1 MSKKKDTPRPLPE
14 SLHLPLTGTDSH
26 AHLDSAGLL
35 DQLPEVMSRARQA
48 GVAYIGQVFLGPSAY
63 RENKKKFASY
73 PGVFF
78 LMGIHPCDAQECTG
92 EVMRDMRSAFRTDPD
107 LKAVGE
113 IGLDFYWH
121 DCPHFI
127 QEEAFRLQLAL
138 AVETRRPVVIHSRD
152 AATDSL
158 RILEAEGFAGRP
170 LLWHCFSG
178 DAVPLLD
185 RILAN
190 GWHVS
195 IPGPVTYPANG
206 MLRDAVATIPLDRL
220 MVETDCPYLA
230 PMPWRGKPNEPALV
244 AFTAM
249 AVATIRGM
257 KPEDLW
263 TVCGNNALRFFNVT
277 RTSPEL

>member
-14 SLHLPLTGTDSH
+14 SMHLPLTGTDSH
-26 AHLDSAGLL
+26 AHLDSTGLIENL
-35 DQLPEVMSRARQA
+35 SEVMDRARLA
-48 GVAYIGQVFLGPSAY
+48 GVAHIGQVFLGPSAY
-63 RENKKKFASY
+63 HENKEKFAPY

-92 EVMRDMRSAFRTDPD
+92 AVMQDMRKAFQNDPD

-138 AVETRRPVVIHSRD
+138 AVETCRPVVIHSRD

-158 RILEAEGFAGRP
+158 RILESEDFAGRP

-190 GWHVS
+190 GWHIS
-195 IPGPVTYPANG
+195 IPGPVTYPANQA
-206 MLRDAVATIPLDRL
+206 LRDAVAQIPLDRL
-220 MVETDCPYLA
+220 LVETDCPYLA
-230 PMPWRGKPNEPALV
+230 PVPWRGKPNEPALV

-249 AVATIRGM
+249 TVAEIRNM
-257 KPEDLW
+257 APEELW
-263 TVCGNNALRFFNVT
+263 TTCGNNALRFFGVT
-277 RTSPEL
+277 A